1 MHTPDIHVA
10 IVEDDPEIRQLMQII
25 VDGSPGFACFRTYED
40 GETALADLPA
50 YKPHIILMDIHLP
63 GINGIECTRKLS
75 KLIPDT
81 QILMLTIQ
89 DDDDSIFDSL
99 CAGASGYLLK
109 GTPPAQLIE
118 GLEEAHRGGA
128 PMSPKI
134 ARKVVRSFR
143 SSQKTPLSERET
155 EVLKLL
161 CKGENYRSIAES
173 LFVSTNTIKAHIKN
187 IYKKLQ
193 VNTRAAAVNKALKDK
208 LI

>member
-1 MHTPDIHVA
+1 M
-10 IVEDDPEIRQLMQII
+10 
-25 VDGSPGFACFRTYED
+25 
-40 GETALADLPA
+40 ADLPG

-63 GINGIECTRKLS
+63 GMSGIECTQKLS
-75 KLIPDT
+75 TKIPDT

-109 GTPPAQLIE
+109 GTPPAQLIAA
-118 GLEEAHRGGA
+118 LEEAHKGGA

-134 ARKVVRSFR
+134 ARKVVKSFR
-143 SSQKTPLSERET
+143 VSSKSPLSDRET

-161 CKGENYRSIAES
+161 CKGENYRSIAEA

-187 IYKKLQ
+187 IYQKLH
-193 VNTRAAAVNKALKDK
+193 VNTRAEAVSKALKDK